1 MAEVRRRGPSP
12 IRGIHHITGLVGSA
26 ANDLRFYR
34 DVLGL
39 RLIKKTCNQENPTS
53 GWHFFFGDRLGN
65 PGTIMTNII
74 IEGVPM
80 PKTVKGRGS
89 ITDVSYSVSPGSL
102 EYWRERL
109 TAAGCVCTDRPARFG
124 EPVLHFRDFDGI
136 SSELVGCEDARMPEL
151 ADLPDEHQIRGF
163 HHATLAPR
171 IPELTVQ
178 FLVGV
183 LGFEVVATEGSRTRL
198 AVGGNEPGK
207 LIDVV
212 ERRDGPWG
220 RHGLGG
226 LHHIALTVDS
236 VEDMEKWT
244 RILAGAGLIVT
255 GARDRGWFH
264 STYFTV
270 PGGINMELSNLDP
283 GWTVDEEIDSLG
295 RILSLPKH
303 LEAHRTAIEAALP
316 AVEF

>member
-34 DVLGL
+34 DALGL

-53 GWHFFFGDRLGN
+53 GWHFFFGDRLGH

-74 IEGVPM
+74 LEGVPM
-80 PKTVKGRGS
+80 PKTVEGRGS

-102 EYWRERL
+102 DYWRERL
-109 TAAGCVCTDRPARFG
+109 TAASCACSDRPARFG
-124 EPVLHFRDFDGI
+124 DPVLHFRDFDGI
-136 SSELVGCEDARMPEL
+136 SSELVGCEDDRMPEL

-212 ERRDGPWG
+212 ERSDGPWG

>member
-1 MAEVRRRGPSP
+1 MTAFKRPNRGP

-26 ANDLRFYR
+26 ANDLGFYR

-39 RLIKKTCNQENPTS
+39 RLVKKTCNQENPTS
-53 GWHFFFGDRLGN
+53 GWHFFFGDRLGH
-65 PGTIMTNII
+65 PGTIMTNIVL
-74 IEGVPM
+74 EGIPM
-80 PKTVKGRGS
+80 SPAVDGRGS

-102 EYWRERL
+102 DFWRERL
-109 TAAGCVCTDRPARFG
+109 TAAGCTCTDRPARFG
-124 EPVLHFRDFDGI
+124 DPVLHFRDFDGI
-136 SSELVGCEDARMPEL
+136 SSELVGCEDTRVPEL
-151 ADLPDEHQIRGF
+151 ADLPEEHQIRGF
-163 HHATLAPR
+163 HHATIAPR
-171 IPELTVQ
+171 LPELTLQ

-212 ERRDGPWG
+212 ERDDGPWG

-236 VEDMEKWT
+236 VEDMERWT

-264 STYFTV
+264 STYFTA
-270 PGGINMELSNLDP
+270 PGGINLELSNLDP
-283 GWTVDEEIDSLG
+283 GWTVDEDIDSLG
-295 RILSLPKH
+295 TILSLPKH
-303 LEAHRTAIEAALP
+303 LEPQREAIEAALP
-316 AVEF
+316 RVEF